1 MAYRSIRK
9 ITPRYGLL
17 ANKIISYSTVTSS
30 TRQLATSQQCCKGKN
45 SKDNRYLCRECGS
58 PMEPVSPITI
68 GPIHFTCLNCNT
80 YHMLTTER
88 DAQQIQGDVDFKHNT
103 LNESE
108 TLIKVPKEIKEH
120 LDRFVIGQDYAK
132 KILSVAVY
140 KHYNRIN
147 HNAKRRAKDEKGK
160 NIKKTQS
167 EYWSTEVTTNESDNL
182 DENIEDFDLEKSNIM
197 IVGPTGCGKTHVV
210 KNLAKA
216 LDVPFCQI
224 DCTTLTQAGYVGAD
238 VEIIAQKLVENSNN
252 NLKNAQRG
260 ICYLDEVDK
269 LASRSVNLTNTT
281 RDVSG
286 EGVQQALLKVIE
298 GSQMDVKVGKDKSP
312 VTFDTTDVLF
322 ICSGAFAPL
331 PSQIAR
337 RVNKKT
343 LGFSST
349 QQEQSRGIAS
359 KLRSREEKLEEE
371 NGLYRQAEGTD
382 FVKFGLIPEF
392 VGRIPIVAP
401 IEGLTQSDLIKI
413 LTEPENALVKQF
425 IAEFKL
431 SDTELI
437 LTDEALKKVAETA
450 IEKGTGA
457 RGLRSILEKVLL
469 DPQYEIPGSDIIKV
483 IVNGDAVMGKQEVV
497 YIRKETSQQEE
508 PHRVEA

>member
-1 MAYRSIRK
+1 MAYRSIRN
-9 ITPRYGLL
+9 ITPRYGLFACRL
-17 ANKIISYSTVTSS
+17 RHPVFQRHFSLT
-30 TRQLATSQQCCKGKN
+30 QQKCKGKN
-45 SKDNRYLCRECGS
+45 KDNIYLCRECGS

-88 DAQQIQGDVDFKHNT
+88 DAQHIYGDIDNKQN
-103 LNESE
+103 SQSDAE
-108 TLIKVPKEIKEH
+108 TLVKVPKEIKGH
-120 LDRFVIGQDYAK
+120 LDRFVVGQDHAK

-147 HNAKRRAKDEKGK
+147 HNAKRKAKEEQK
-160 NIKKTQS
+160 NVKKPQS
-167 EYWSTEVTTNESDNL
+167 EYWSTEVTANEPDNG
-182 DENIEDFDLEKSNIM
+182 DDHIEDFDLEKSNIM
-197 IVGPTGCGKTHVV
+197 IVGPTGSGKTHVV

-238 VEIIAQKLVENSNN
+238 VEIIAQKLVENASNN
-252 NLKNAQRG
+252 VKSAQRG
-260 ICYLDEVDK
+260 ICYLDEIDK

-331 PSQIAR
+331 PAQIAR
-337 RVNKKT
+337 RVKKKT
-343 LGFSST
+343 LGFTGS
-349 QQEQSRGIAS
+349 QQEQSRGISS
-359 KLRSREEKLEEE
+359 KLQSREEKLEEE
-371 NGLYRQAEGTD
+371 NVLYRQAEATD

-392 VGRIPIVAP
+392 VGRIPIIAP
-401 IEGLTQSDLIKI
+401 IEGLTQADLVRI

-431 SDTELI
+431 SDTDLKFTE
-437 LTDEALKKVAETA
+437 EALAKVAETA

-457 RGLRSILEKVLL
+457 RGLRSIMEKILL
-469 DPQYEIPGSDIIKV
+469 DAQYEIPGSDITKV
-483 IVNGDAVMGKQEVV
+483 IVNADSVVGKQDVE
-497 YIRKETSQQEE
+497 YIRKASEIEAR
-508 PHRVEA
+508 RVEG